1 MAAFD
6 DQNPEAIINRYK
18 QMNAECQQI
27 AAKVQELT
35 LEKDEH
41 RLVVEALSKLE
52 SDRKA
57 FRLVGGVLVERTVGE
72 VLPTVTQNMEGVR
85 SVCVIFSFWL
95 IYLQISQILT
105 TLEANLKTKDA
116 ETKAFK
122 VKYQIMTQSE
132 REAIMRSQQRQKQQ
146 TA

>member
-1 MAAFD
+1 MASFD

-18 QMNAECQQI
+18 MMNAECQQI

-52 SDRKA
+52 HERKA

-72 VLPTVTQNMEGVR
+72 VLPTVTQNMEGV
-85 SVCVIFSFWL
+85 SVMNW
-95 IYLQISQILT
+95 
-105 TLEANLKTKDA
+105 TKFA
-116 ETKAFK
+116 
-122 VKYQIMTQSE
+122 
-132 REAIMRSQQRQKQQ
+132 
-146 TA
+146 

>member
-1 MAAFD
+1 MTLLCVGYHSTLESFHCNVMATFD
-6 DQNPEAIINRYK
+6 DQNPEEIINRYK

-27 AAKVQELT
+27 AAKVQELA

-72 VLPTVTQNMEGVR
+72 VLPTVTQNLDGV
-85 SVCVIFSFWL
+85 
-95 IYLQISQILT
+95 ILNYFFHSCIIII
-105 TLEANLKTKDA
+105 LCC
-116 ETKAFK
+116 
-122 VKYQIMTQSE
+122 S
-132 REAIMRSQQRQKQQ
+132 
-146 TA
+146 